1 MISLSLLI
9 LAAAGSPP
17 PADFRTFHA
26 ELRAALE
33 RGDPT
38 ALAPLVS
45 FPVRVNRPDGSAT
58 SIDNLR
64 GLQRELDQA
73 GLGRVCPS
81 TCTRSVRVRARMG
94 SAGTAAAATRRR
106 RCRSRRPDR
115 CARC

>member
-1 MISLSLLI
+1 M
-9 LAAAGSPP
+9 AAGPVTVQVSTTRPP
-17 PADFRTFHA
+17 T
-26 ELRAALE
+26 
-33 RGDPT
+33 GG
-38 ALAPLVS
+38 LV
-45 FPVRVNRPDGSAT
+45 G
-58 SIDNLR
+58 
-64 GLQRELDQA
+64 RELDQA